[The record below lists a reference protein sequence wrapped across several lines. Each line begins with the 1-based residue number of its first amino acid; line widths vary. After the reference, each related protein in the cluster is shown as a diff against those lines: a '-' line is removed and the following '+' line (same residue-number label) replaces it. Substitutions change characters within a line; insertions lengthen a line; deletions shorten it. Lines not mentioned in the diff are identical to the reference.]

1 MKTIALVVG
10 VICVL
15 LGGLWMFQALGIVQV
30 RPILCF
36 ADCAPIQGPSS
47 TWAIVGVIALA
58 SGVLAISYSRKR
70 RRSS

>member
-10 VICVL
+10 VICVPP
-15 LGGLWMFQALGIVQV
+15 GLWMFQALGIVQV

-36 ADCAPIQGPSS
+36 ADCAPIQDPSS